1 MFEDVINHYIQEEQ
15 GLDTL
20 ITLSVK
26 AKGTDLDKLRSLL
39 EQNGFEV
46 VNQEVANK
54 LPNKQ
59 NIGKQITTVFPVV
72 VARDVIIK
80 TPLSLYRI
88 AKVILPKDSIGTI
101 TAIENNKYVVNFD
114 SDIKIDPYDVIE
126 GNLSNIPSYQFSEC
140 SLAPEKVNIL

>member
-26 AKGTDLDKLRSLL
+26 AKGTALDKLRSIL

-46 VNQEVANK
+46 VNQEVATK

-72 VARDVIIK
+72 VARDVTIK

>member
-1 MFEDVINHYIQEEQ
+1 MFEDVINHYMQEEQ

-26 AKGTDLDKLRSLL
+26 AKGTDLDKLRSIL

-46 VNQEVANK
+46 VNQEVATK

-72 VARDVIIK
+72 VARDITIK

-88 AKVILPKDSIGTI
+88 AKVTLPKDSVGTI
-101 TAIENNKYVVNFD
+101 TAVENNKYIVNFD